1 MKKAIDRA
9 IRDCLEGV
17 NNPLPKACHRTKACR
32 MAGGC
37 IWCYAGWLSDARS
50 RRTVEREWFE
60 EYRDREEDERV
71 FGTPKPKV
79 TIQ

>member
-1 MKKAIDRA
+1 MTKAIDKA
-9 IRDCLEGV
+9 ILDCLAEMD
-17 NNPLPKACHRTKACR
+17 NPLPKACHRTKACR

-37 IWCYAGWLSDARS
+37 MECYAELIADARS

-60 EYRDREEDERV
+60 DHRDREEDLRM

-79 TIQ
+79 VIQ